1 MLHRLAPQA
10 RAELGNIWN
19 YIARESGNL
28 AAGDGVIDAITER
41 FYLLAEFP
49 YMGRA
54 RGDLQSGLRSFPV
67 GQYVIIYTIDAVTCR
82 FCTYFMGAW
91 TSRAGSVNEGSTA
104 WVANWRSSARLPPAA
119 HARQKFRGRI
129 GISG

>member
-1 MLHRLAPQA
+1 MVHRLAPQA

-28 AAGDGVIDAITER
+28 AAADGVIDAITER

-54 RGDLQSGLRSFPV
+54 REDLQPGLRSFPV
-67 GQYVIIYTIDAVTCR
+67 GQHVIIYTIDDGDVQILHVFHGR
-82 FCTYFMGAW
+82 QDI
-91 TSRAGSVNEGSTA
+91 EG
-104 WVANWRSSARLPPAA
+104 RLG
-119 HARQKFRGRI
+119 Q
-129 GISG
+129 